1 MKKVTLAFLVATLF
15 LAPVLA
21 AAQTGGGAG
30 GTQAPGSSPSERLGS
45 SPSDRPT
52 GSPGIG
58 QPTPPGSGTPGD
70 PAASPPSAFDLSRH
84 NTRAACEKAG
94 GSWGEV
100 SQSCTQK

>member
-1 MKKVTLAFLVATLF
+1 MKKLTSAFLVAILF

-21 AAQTGGGAG
+21 TAQTSGGAG
-30 GTQAPGSSPSERLGS
+30 GTQVPGSSPSDRPGS

-52 GSPGIG
+52 DSPGIG

-70 PAASPPSAFDLSRH
+70 PAASPPSTFDLSRH

-94 GSWGEV
+94 GRWGEV